1 MNVAFLSLGGNMGNR
16 MANLSAAINTISAV
30 CGKPV
35 KVSSVYETAAWGS
48 ESENKYLNQVVE
60 ITTTLSIAQLLKN
73 ILAIEKKMGRT
84 RIGHQYS
91 DRVIDIDILF
101 YNNDIVREKDLHV
114 PHQRL
119 HLRKFVLVPLNEIAA
134 EYTHPVLKKNVAAL
148 LKACKDKLAVKKYK
162 PGPALKYICI
172 EGNIGSGK
180 STLAKAL
187 AEKLNA
193 GFLPEK
199 FEQSHLLP
207 LFYDDPETYAFPLEY
222 SFLISRF
229 EQLAACFEKNS
240 GLIIADFSIY
250 KCLWFAKVNLPEK
263 EYKLFKKHF
272 NAFIGQLPEPG
283 VIVYLKTPV
292 KNLAGN
298 IKKRGRP
305 YEQSIKTSYLK
316 AVDKAYDAGLKEN
329 KNLRVLP
336 MKIDVYHPEL
346 EISSIKIIENYL
358 KENFG

>member
-16 MANLSAAINTISAV
+16 MENLSAAINAISDV
-30 CGKPV
+30 CGKPA
-35 KVSSVYETAAWGS
+35 KMSAIYETAAWGT
-48 ESENKYLNQVVE
+48 ESENKYLNQAVK

-84 RIGHQYS
+84 RTGHQYS

-101 YNNDIVREKDLHV
+101 YNNDVVQRKDLHV

-119 HLRKFVLVPLNEIAA
+119 HLRKFVLVPLSEIAA
-134 EYTHPVLKKNVAAL
+134 DHIHPVLKKSVAAL
-148 LKACKDKLAVKKYK
+148 LQECKDKLAVIKYK
-162 PGPALKYICI
+162 PGHALKYICI

-187 AEKLNA
+187 AGKLNA
-193 GFLPEK
+193 VFLPEK
-199 FEQSHLLP
+199 FEQNHLLP
-207 LFYDDPETYAFPLEY
+207 LFYNDPGKYAFPLEY

-229 EQLAACFEKNS
+229 EQLAGCFEKNK
-240 GLIIADFSIY
+240 GLVIADFSIY
-250 KCLWFAKVNLPEK
+250 KCLWFAKLNLPGK

-272 NAFIGQLPEPG
+272 NAFLGKLPEPDI
-283 VIVYLKTPV
+283 IVHLKTPV
-292 KNLAGN
+292 KNLVGN

-305 YEQSIKTSYLK
+305 FEQSIKTSYLK
-316 AVDKAYDAGLKEN
+316 SVDKAYTAGLKEN
-329 KNLRVLP
+329 SQLKILP
-336 MKIDVYHPEL
+336 VKIDLYHPGL
-346 EISSIKIIENYL
+346 EVSSIQIIENYL